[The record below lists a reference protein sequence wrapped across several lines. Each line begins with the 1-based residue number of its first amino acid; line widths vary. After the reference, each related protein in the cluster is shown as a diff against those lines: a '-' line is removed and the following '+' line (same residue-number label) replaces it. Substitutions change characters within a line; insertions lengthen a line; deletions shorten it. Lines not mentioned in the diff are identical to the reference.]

1 MAYLRFLESGV
12 TIPCRVI
19 PEGKTIVTLKF
30 ETSQTEPNLNGFD
43 LFLDKKA
50 EIDIGGNTYHG
61 FTTLYRNDEVTAAY
75 NGYQLSNDGSVYTE
89 PTIPEASVPE
99 LSDEEKAELELQN
112 QIMEKESQIRGL
124 KESLSSTDYIIIK
137 MYEYSLAGKTCS
149 DYDIEAEH
157 AERQALRDE
166 INSLEQELAL
176 LKGNNTE

>member
-1 MAYLRFLESGV
+1 MAFLRFLGV
-12 TIPCRVI
+12 KEVISCKVI
-19 PEGKTIVTLKF
+19 PEGNVVTLKF
-30 ETSQTEPNLNGFD
+30 NELQDAPNLNGFD

-50 EIDIGGNTYHG
+50 EINIGGNTYHG

-75 NGYQLSNDGSVYTE
+75 NGYQLSNDGSVYE
-89 PTIPEASVPE
+89 PTKPEENIPE
-99 LSDEEKAELELQN
+99 LSDEEKAELDLRN

-137 MYEYSLAGKTCS
+137 MYEYFLAGKTCS

-166 INSLEQELAL
+166 INSLEQELTL
-176 LKGNNTE
+176 LKGSNTE

>member
-1 MAYLRFLESGV
+1 MAFLKFLGMKEMIS
-12 TIPCRVI
+12 CKVI
-19 PEGKTIVTLKF
+19 PEGNVVTLKF
-30 ETSQTEPNLNGFD
+30 NDPQDEPNLNGFD

-50 EIDIGGNTYHG
+50 EINIGGNTYHG
-61 FTTLYRNDEVTAAY
+61 FTTLYRNDKVTAAY
-75 NGYQLSNDGSVYTE
+75 NGYQLSNDGSVYVE

-99 LSDEEKAELELQN
+99 LSDEEMAELELQN

-157 AERQALRDE
+157 AKRQALRDE

-176 LKGNNTE
+176 LKENNTE

>member
-1 MAYLRFLESGV
+1 MAFLRFLGMKEMIS
-12 TIPCRVI
+12 CKVI
-19 PEGKTIVTLKF
+19 PEGSVVTLKF
-30 ETSQTEPNLNGFD
+30 NDPQDEPNLNGFD

-50 EIDIGGNTYHG
+50 EINIGGNTYHG

-75 NGYQLSNDGSVYTE
+75 NGYQLSNDGSVYVE

>member
-1 MAYLRFLESGV
+1 MAFLRFLGV
-12 TIPCRVI
+12 KEVISCKVI
-19 PEGKTIVTLKF
+19 PEGNVVTLKF
-30 ETSQTEPNLNGFD
+30 NELQDAPNLNGFD

-50 EIDIGGNTYHG
+50 EINIGGNTYHG

-75 NGYQLSNDGSVYTE
+75 NGYQLSNDGSVYE
-89 PTIPEASVPE
+89 PTKPEENIPE
-99 LSDEEKAELELQN
+99 LSDEEKAELDLRN

>member
-1 MAYLRFLESGV
+1 M
-12 TIPCRVI
+12 
-19 PEGKTIVTLKF
+19 
-30 ETSQTEPNLNGFD
+30 
-43 LFLDKKA
+43 
-50 EIDIGGNTYHG
+50 
-61 FTTLYRNDEVTAAY
+61 
-75 NGYQLSNDGSVYTE
+75 E